1 MNTKQNIPTHLL
13 QSFGKIIVLKA
24 NDGRARQDAIQT
36 WLRSAKIAGANTW
49 LLRTD
54 RDRDGLWAGLQDLL
68 IDLLPHIQAQAPD
81 LIIRHDYELTRI
93 LPALRRNI
101 SVRYSTLTDIAEES
115 EQIRNYPAD
124 RAFRIVAGIIDLLI
138 AWFELSGSSH
148 WVIGWDAYDRS
159 GALVRLFVHELVRRT
174 ANRLNL
180 TVLITIS
187 PEAPADVVGKFDRQ
201 YLGEYICLN
210 LPIDPSEAICRQAM
224 SDLAT
229 QIESKL
235 ADSPNE
241 QELYLPQIIYYL
253 LASDRIESAFQ
264 YQVKLATLYARKGYY
279 EDALGIAQAALK
291 QQEIYHPTERL
302 AVCDSKRAQRWQIQ
316 AILYMCYVSLDKP
329 LQAQAAVET
338 AMQETDRPDLL
349 FRNCFMMAMLYV
361 RELPER
367 DLGTGE
373 AYLDR
378 GLVAIELANLPID
391 GKVFHQT
398 ANRNGLALIRSR
410 QGNHQ
415 AAIELCE
422 WCLEQMNNVYSAEK
436 HRLYRSVL
444 LFNIAQV
451 YNVLDNSVDI
461 ASEREHRGIHYLSLT
476 IELDPNYSEY
486 WNMRGNWY
494 FNIGN
499 ISQALTNYLRAIELS
514 APYPEV
520 WANVGHCYRH
530 LGETAQAIAAYSR
543 SLDLEPKQ
551 FSIFVARAQAFE
563 TLGKFDPALADYHTA
578 LTIDPQQPL
587 VLANRAILFYELGH
601 LSAAIQDLD
610 RAIALA
616 PDNADL
622 HQNRSIALAA
632 IEYS

>member
-1 MNTKQNIPTHLL
+1 MNIEQKIPTNLL
-13 QSFGKIIVLKA
+13 QSIGKAIVLEA
-24 NDGRARQDAIQT
+24 NDGQARQSAIET
-36 WLRSAKIAGANTW
+36 WLQSAKVDGADTW

-148 WVIGWDAYDRS
+148 WVIVWDAYDRS
-159 GALVRLFVHELVRRT
+159 GALVRIFVHELVRR
-174 ANRLNL
+174 AGNRLNL

-187 PEAPADVVGKFDRQ
+187 PEAPADVVDKFDRQ

-210 LPIDPSEAICRQAM
+210 LPLDSSEAICHQTM
-224 SDLAT
+224 SELAT

-241 QELYLPQIIYYL
+241 RELYLPQIIYYL

-264 YQVKLATLYARKGYY
+264 YRVKLAALYARKGYY
-279 EDALGIAQAALK
+279 EDALAIAQAALK
-291 QQEIYHPTERL
+291 QQEIYHPTER
-302 AVCDSKRAQRWQIQ
+302 SQRWQIQ

-367 DLGTGE
+367 DLVTGE
-373 AYLDR
+373 AYLER
-378 GLVAIELANLPID
+378 GFAAIELANLPID
-391 GKVFHQT
+391 EKVFHQT

-410 QGNHQ
+410 QGKHQ
-415 AAIELCE
+415 EAIELCE
-422 WCLEQMNNVYSAEK
+422 WCLAQMNNVYSAEK

-451 YNVLDNSVDI
+451 YNVLDNSVDL

-494 FNIGN
+494 FNMGN
-499 ISQALTNYLRAIELS
+499 IPQALTNYLRAIELS

-520 WANVGHCYRH
+520 WANLGHCYRH

-551 FSIFVARAQAFE
+551 FAIFVARAQAFE
-563 TLGKFDPALADYHTA
+563 TLGEFDLALADYHTA
-578 LTIDPQQPL
+578 LTIDPHQPL
-587 VLANRAILFYELGH
+587 VLANRAVLFYELGH
-601 LSAAIQDLD
+601 FSAAIQDLD
-610 RAIALA
+610 RAIILA
-616 PDNADL
+616 PDNVDL